1 MLSIKSPP
9 LTLVRQYAVMTNN
22 PLILKRMAN
31 ILIIGCGAIG
41 TQLAFI
47 LTQQGHSVTGVK
59 RNPPPSDETIHY
71 VRADICSSADT
82 AQLPTDIDQLFFIV
96 SADWRTEQSYRD
108 VYDIGLNNVLR
119 RFAQVP
125 CIFVSST
132 SVYAQSQGE
141 WVDEKS
147 PAQADNVNSQFIRQA
162 EQQLIAV
169 NPLNTVVRFSGIYG
183 RGRNYLLSRAKQ
195 SPAIQHTPT
204 YFTNRIHQDD
214 CVSVLAFLLEK
225 KLAGVALDNYYLA
238 SDDDPAPTYEV
249 MTWLAQQLNCLAP
262 SIKTIESDDTM
273 NKRCS
278 NQRLKNLGY
287 QFIYPGYKDGYGYEL
302 KHLHD

>member
-1 MLSIKSPP
+1 
-9 LTLVRQYAVMTNN
+9 
-22 PLILKRMAN
+22 MAN
-31 ILIIGCGAIG
+31 ILIIGCGAVG
-41 TQLAFI
+41 TQLARV
-47 LTQQGHSVTGVK
+47 LSTQGHRVTGVK

-82 AQLPTDIDQLFFIV
+82 AQLPTDIDQLVFIV
-96 SADWRTEQSYRD
+96 SADGRTEQSYRA
-108 VYDIGLNNVLR
+108 VYDIGLHNVLR

-132 SVYAQSQGE
+132 SVYAQSHGE
-141 WVDEKS
+141 WVDENS
-147 PAQADNVNSQFIRQA
+147 PAQPDNPNSQLIRQA
-162 EQQLIAV
+162 EQQLIAL
-169 NPLNTVVRFSGIYG
+169 NAHNTVVRFSGIYG
-183 RGRNYLLSRAKQ
+183 RGRNYLLNRAKQ
-195 SPAIQHTPT
+195 SPAIQHTPA

-225 KLAGVALDNYYLA
+225 KCAGIALDNYYLA

-249 MTWLAQQLNCLAP
+249 MKWLAQQLNCPAP
-262 SIKTIESDDTM
+262 SSKPIDSDDTM

-287 QFIYPGYKDGYGYEL
+287 QFIYPSYKDGYGYEL
-302 KHLHD
+302 KHFHD